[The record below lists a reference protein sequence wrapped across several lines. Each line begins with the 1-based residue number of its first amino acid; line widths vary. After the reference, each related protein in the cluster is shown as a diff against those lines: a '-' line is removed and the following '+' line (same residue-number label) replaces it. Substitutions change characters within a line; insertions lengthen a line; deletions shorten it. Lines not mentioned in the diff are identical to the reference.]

1 VSQAPPPARR
11 ALVIGIGN
19 PYRSDDGAGLA
30 VAAQVRA
37 AGLPGVTVTE
47 FEGEP
52 VSLIDAWDGAPLV
65 YLADAV
71 SSGGEPGTVYRFDA
85 AAAGLP
91 PAPLRHRGTHAFSL
105 ADVIELGRALGRLPA
120 RLIAFGIEGAGF
132 GAGTGMSPP
141 ARQGARAAAT
151 ELIAE
156 LTVGPRLG

>member
-1 VSQAPPPARR
+1 MTGGLPAACR

-19 PYRSDDGAGLA
+19 AYRSDDAAGFA

-37 AGLPGVTVTE
+37 ASLPGVAVTE

-52 VSLIDAWDGAPLV
+52 VSLIGAWHDAELV

-71 SSGGEPGTVYRFDA
+71 LSGGEPGTVYRFD

-105 ADVIELGRALGRLPA
+105 ADVVELGRALGRLPA
-120 RLIAFGIEGAGF
+120 RLIAFGIEGAEF
-132 GAGTGMSPP
+132 SAGTSMSPQ
-141 ARQGARAAAT
+141 ATQGARAAAA

-156 LTVGPRLG
+156 LTAEGG